1 MFCKPDVSDVL
12 KPDVLKPD
20 VLKPDVLWVYRKKS
34 YLPNERECPPTPSL
48 PRRSFI
54 AVVHQ
59 EMALC
64 SGTIRNIVKP
74 A

>member
-1 MFCKPDVSDVL
+1 ML
-12 KPDVLKPD
+12 KLPLYP
-20 VLKPDVLWVYRKKS
+20 LTSGSLSKKS
-34 YLPNERECPPTPSL
+34 YFPNERECPPTPSL
-48 PRRSFI
+48 PHRSFI

>member
-1 MFCKPDVSDVL
+1 LSFFKKIKL
-12 KPDVLKPD
+12 LTI
-20 VLKPDVLWVYRKKS
+20 LLLVYVKAFPYTLTSGSLSKKS
-34 YLPNERECPPTPSL
+34 NLPNERECPTPSL